1 MSNMCIGNE
10 KGKLSLKSKVL
21 LGVLALAVIA
31 GLGTGVYAASAT
43 SAGKLLSGQT
53 GIGILDPFTLQSTR
67 LSVLQRV
74 SVSESDSDMVPV
86 MLLDEIITPPEIRIP
101 FRPALRTPFRPPLV
115 LR

>member
-43 SAGKLLSGQT
+43 SADKLLSGQT
-53 GIGILDPFTLQSTR
+53 GILDPFTLQSTR
-67 LSVLQRV
+67 LSVSQRV
-74 SVSESDSDMVPV
+74 GVSESDSDMVPV
-86 MLLDEIITPPEIRIP
+86 MLLDEIIAPLEIRIP

>member
-31 GLGTGVYAASAT
+31 GLGTGLYAASAT
-43 SAGKLLSGQT
+43 SADNLLSGQT
-53 GIGILDPFTLQSTR
+53 GILDPFTLQSTR
-67 LSVLQRV
+67 LSVSQRV
-74 SVSESDSDMVPV
+74 GVSESDSDMVPV
-86 MLLDEIITPPEIRIP
+86 RLLDEIIIPPEIRIP
-101 FRPALRTPFRPPLV
+101 YRPAIRTPFRPPLV

>member
-1 MSNMCIGNE
+1 MSNMCIGNK

-43 SAGKLLSGQT
+43 SSDKLLSGQT
-53 GIGILDPFTLQSTR
+53 GILDPFTLQSTS
-67 LSVLQRV
+67 LSVSPKV

>member
-43 SAGKLLSGQT
+43 SADKLLSGQT
-53 GIGILDPFTLQSTR
+53 GMLDPFTLQSTS

-86 MLLDEIITPPEIRIP
+86 MLLDEIITPPVRIP

-115 LR
+115 FR